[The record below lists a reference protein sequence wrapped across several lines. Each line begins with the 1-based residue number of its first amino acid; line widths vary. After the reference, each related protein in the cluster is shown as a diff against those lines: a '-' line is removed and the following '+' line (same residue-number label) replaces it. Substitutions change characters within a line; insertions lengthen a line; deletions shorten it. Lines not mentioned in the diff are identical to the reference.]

1 MKTMKTMKTKKTRP
15 TTLTT
20 IVRVRVTKA
29 QHDAL
34 MNLAHSRNTTFS
46 TYARKVLLKDIEDTY
61 V

>member
-1 MKTMKTMKTKKTRP
+1 MKTKKTRA

-34 MNLAHSRNTTFS
+34 MNLAHKRNTTFS
-46 TYARKVLLKDIEDTY
+46 NYARQVLLKDVEDTH

>member
-1 MKTMKTMKTKKTRP
+1 MKTKKTRP

-34 MNLAHSRNTTFS
+34 MNLAHKRNTTFS
-46 TYARKVLLKDIEDTY
+46 NYARKVLLKEVEDTHA
-61 V
+61 